1 MKDTSITLR
10 IDSNTKDKLE
20 QLAKADERSVSSLIT
35 IIIKE
40 YLENHS
46 PDNK

>member
-10 IDSNTKDKLE
+10 IDSNTKEKLE

-35 IIIKE
+35 KILKE
-40 YLENHS
+40 YLENQ
-46 PDNK
+46 PQDNK